1 MKPDFAAIRADF
13 PILRQTNRGAPLV
26 YLDNSATSQKPQYV
40 IDAISNYYSNDNANI
55 HRGVYELSERA
66 TRDFENARVNIQHF
80 INAAHAHEI
89 IFVRGTTEA
98 INLVAQSYGR
108 TKLQDQDEIIIS
120 TMEHHSNIVPWQM
133 LAEQI
138 GTVLRIIPISQ
149 TGELDINAYKKLFS
163 KRTKMVAVVHASN
176 ALGTINPIKEMV
188 AIAHANQVPVLV
200 DGAQAIPHMPVDVQE
215 LDCDFYAFSA
225 HKAYGPTGIGVLYG
239 KEKILERMAP
249 YQGGG
254 DMIETVSFAKTTF
267 NKLPYRF
274 EAGTPDIAGV
284 VGLNAAINYLKNIGM
299 EHIAA
304 HEQELLA
311 YATRKLSAMPGLTI
325 IGTAAKKVGVISF
338 TIDGIHPH
346 DLGTILDEHGI
357 AIRAGHHCAM
367 PLMDFF
373 KLPATARASFGIY
386 NTRTDVDQLVIALEE
401 AQRLFNV
408 VPA

>member
-163 KRTKMVAVVHASN
+163 KRTKMVAIVHASN